1 MRLLAVAVATLVVLG
16 VWLRPEAQT
25 RAHDRWVAGECAS
38 CHDEP
43 PTTHQ
48 DPAWSLSHGR
58 LGHEDRCF
66 TCHSARSC
74 RDCHARAP
82 TTHTPGFVAPGQAN
96 VDATAH
102 AMLGRLHPTSCLTC
116 HRELTAECTTCHPVA
131 EVWSW
136 EGRAREAL
144 ERWQPLLHEAVET
157 TP

>member
-1 MRLLAVAVATLVVLG
+1 MLDNQCPYLLLLSYYLNTFRF
-16 VWLRPEAQT
+16 LRHPKK
-25 RAHDRWVAGECAS
+25 
-38 CHDEP
+38 
-43 PTTHQ
+43 
-48 DPAWSLSHGR
+48 LLR

-82 TTHTPGFVAPGQAN
+82 TTHTPGFVAPGQTN